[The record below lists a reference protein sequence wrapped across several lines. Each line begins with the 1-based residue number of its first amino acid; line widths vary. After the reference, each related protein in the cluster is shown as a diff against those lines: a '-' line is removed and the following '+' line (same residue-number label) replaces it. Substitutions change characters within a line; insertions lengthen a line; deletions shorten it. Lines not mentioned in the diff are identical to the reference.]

1 MRRYILA
8 TVQTAFGRLP
18 GRSFVNTGIY
28 TLAHGLPQAI
38 NFFLLPVYTR
48 YLTPGEFGIFS
59 FTSAI
64 LVFLPIF
71 GSLSLHTYLLRHYRT
86 AKDDAARQ
94 TLVGTVS
101 VTLIFLTTCAVALGF
116 LVLPPVFDALEISVD
131 FHPYMKLALLIGAI
145 DVIAIIPQCYFRIT
159 ENAKAFFGLISVQVF
174 MVAGTTLYL
183 LVIEDFGLLSRYYGL
198 LSTNSVLLL
207 FYIAL
212 IWRVSRFTFSPK
224 LLGDGL
230 KYCFPLAISALLI
243 GGLTVADR
251 FVLERYSSL
260 QELGIYAIALT
271 VSGSISLLVISM
283 YKAFEPQ
290 FYSQESDK
298 ELNEYA
304 VKVKQVILIVVL
316 VAATPL
322 IACIREILALLVT
335 PEFYR
340 AATVISILVCA
351 ELVRSLTVPVS
362 IHLIAMNKT
371 RYQPFISGLSG
382 GIMIVASLILVPL
395 WGAVGAAIAACIAAT
410 SNLLGNVFYSR
421 IKCEVSWNMVID
433 LAVIASAVTIG
444 YLVQGIEIENVA
456 VRSVT
461 KLCLALTALAGY
473 LILMSKIAE
482 RNRGAA
488 SAKPSSH
495 S

>member
-243 GGLTVADR
+243 GGLTVTDR

-271 VSGSISLLVISM
+271 VSGSIGLLVISM

-290 FYSQESDK
+290 FYAQEDGHA
-298 ELNEYA
+298 LNEYA
-304 VKVKQVILIVVL
+304 AKVKQVILIVVL

-322 IACIREILALLVT
+322 IAGIREILALLVT

-340 AATVISILVCA
+340 AATVISILVGA
-351 ELVRSLTVPVS
+351 EMVRGLGIPVV
-362 IHLIAMNKT
+362 IHLLAVNKT
-371 RYQPFISGLSG
+371 RFQPLIAGLSG
-382 GIMIVASLILVPL
+382 AVMIVASLLLIPR
-395 WGAVGAAIAACIAAT
+395 WGAVGAAMAALIGAAAHLFGT
-410 SNLLGNVFYSR
+410 LIYSQTKSDVNWKISSDLGMAALVLGTGFAIQTLNFEGTAIGGT
-421 IKCEVSWNMVID
+421 IKVS
-433 LAVIASAVTIG
+433 LALSAVALFG
-444 YLVQGIEIENVA
+444 YFWTKFGA
-456 VRSVT
+456 PKKYSASVGT
-461 KLCLALTALAGY
+461 
-473 LILMSKIAE
+473 S
-482 RNRGAA
+482 
-488 SAKPSSH
+488 PD
-495 S
+495 